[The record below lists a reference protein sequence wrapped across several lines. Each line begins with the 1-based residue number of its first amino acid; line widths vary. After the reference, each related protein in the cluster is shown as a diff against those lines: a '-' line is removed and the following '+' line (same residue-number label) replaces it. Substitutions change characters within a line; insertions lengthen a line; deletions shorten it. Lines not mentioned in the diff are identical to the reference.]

1 MLKWALL
8 LLCIKAELDDSQQE
22 VMDMFDLVEEVG
34 QNFYEYIDINPG
46 LSFFLKFSTLNHFKR
61 SKIVLRVIF

>member
-46 LSFFLKFSTLNHFKR
+46 
-61 SKIVLRVIF
+61 

>member
-46 LSFFLKFSTLNHFKR
+46 LSFSKFFSIEPFQTIKNSTQSTF
-61 SKIVLRVIF
+61 